1 MSTNGMNM
9 NGMLRTKAYTAPHR
23 RGFQGYGT
31 RSGGNNMRIGNI
43 SNRAA
48 NRFIRQMD
56 IYERD
61 YPALTTNISQNK
73 VNYQGNSWRDVITKR
88 KIDNIVINK
97 SGLNDI
103 PFKDNSEPAKVIP
116 FNYNTLKNSMGV
128 DSNEMDSNE
137 MDSNDMDSND
147 MDSNEMDS
155 NDYTYAIDLGCD
167 DWGGD
172 WEYESVC
179 SDDDN
184 YIDYDNGYGSDGY
197 SSGN

>member
-1 MSTNGMNM
+1 MTTNGMNM

-23 RGFQGYGT
+23 RRGFQGYGT
-31 RSGGNNMRIGNI
+31 RSCGNNMRSGTI

-48 NRFIRQMD
+48 NRFIRQVD

-137 MDSNDMDSND
+137 MDSND
-147 MDSNEMDS
+147 
-155 NDYTYAIDLGCD
+155 YTYAIDLGCD

-184 YIDYDNGYGSDGY
+184 YSDYDNGYGSDGY
-197 SSGN
+197 SSGY